1 MRKLIVWF
9 LLLTFVL
16 ALAGCHRQDEIAWKS
31 YRYEKEGAGGD
42 SFAITIQEDGK
53 FTYYEGSISSYLGY
67 GSWVLKDGILVLSD
81 ETGYPFVNRFKV
93 DGDDLIFL
101 SEGSS
106 NFMFVN
112 VADGERFTAE
122 NISGGT
128 DMVKTAAIIILLI
141 LAVLAVISC
150 LMAAY
155 VAKPRY
161 TSLEKA
167 KKIAEDAGFWREYD
181 KLEQEE
187 LEIESYDGYRLKA
200 FYVPAPAN
208 SDKYVII
215 SHGYTYNRYGSL
227 RYLHMFRSL
236 GYNCLIYDD
245 RGHGANPRTKC
256 TMGVRE
262 SKDLLQ
268 VIDWVYKRFGEDIIL
283 GLHGESMGSGLQ
295 IMALKEKPKVKFVV
309 NDCGYADLMGVLT
322 HNIRSSLHMPK
333 CFCYLASAACRVVFG
348 YSFTGVRPIDSLQ
361 ENAVPI
367 CFMHGAAD
375 DFIPCS
381 HSERMKQATTAY
393 SELHLFPG
401 AAHGL
406 SIDSDE
412 EGYCRIVK
420 EFLDKVLADSNSS
433 DLQ

>member
-1 MRKLIVWF
+1 MRKRITYVMLLI
-9 LLLTFVL
+9 FVL
-16 ALAGCHRQDEIAWKS
+16 ALTGCGGQDKIAGKS
-31 YRYEKEGAGGD
+31 YCYEKEGLSGD
-42 SFAITIQEDGK
+42 PFVITIQKDGS
-53 FTYYEGSISSYLGY
+53 FTYYEGSISSYIGY
-67 GSWVLKDGILVLSD
+67 GSWALTDDILVLTD
-81 ETGYPFVNRFKV
+81 ETSRPYVNRFRV
-93 DGDDLIFL
+93 EGDELIFI
-101 SEGSS
+101 SEGST
-106 NFMFVN
+106 NFMMIR

-122 NISGGT
+122 KTTSGMDLFG
-128 DMVKTAAIIILLI
+128 AAVIIILLI
-141 LAVLAVISC
+141 IAVLALISC

-167 KKIAEDAGFWREYD
+167 KKIAEDAGFWRDYD
-181 KLEQEE
+181 KMEKEE

-200 FYVPAPAN
+200 FYVPAPAK

-227 RYLHMFRSL
+227 RYLHMFRSF

-245 RGHGANPRTKC
+245 RGHGDNLRTKC

-262 SKDLLQ
+262 SKDLLR
-268 VIDWVYKRFGEDIIL
+268 VIDWVYDRFGENIIL

-295 IMALKEKPKVKFVV
+295 IMALKEKPKVKFVI

-322 HNIRSSLHMPK
+322 HNIRSALHMPRF
-333 CFCYLASAACRVVFG
+333 FCYLASAACRVVFG
-348 YSFTGVRPIDSLQ
+348 YSFTGVRPIDSLP
-361 ENAVPI
+361 ENTVPV

-381 HSERMKQATTAY
+381 HSERMHRAMTAY

-420 EFLDKVLADSNSS
+420 EFLDKVLEG
-433 DLQ
+433 QEV